1 MKVSLISEQDK
12 GHVQGATNV
21 GLNTNT
27 HENRECLPKITDEL
41 KSQPDI
47 CFSEHKVMRTFTGKR
62 DTLVKGEM
70 KFYSVESL
78 SQEEQFQ
85 LLEETKQA
93 KALVLTM
100 MFHNG
105 SSQLSVSKDPT
116 ALLSGI
122 FILLKKGN
130 ELVSTNPKDAASCD
144 RADTCIYL
152 TVGDE
157 ASWRTDKSQN
167 DFIRKFLPFLFQR
180 KTPGICFDAKDFL
193 RSVVPVFRK
202 IISWKKVLE
211 SIVLD
216 PRIAAWL
223 LDPAESNP
231 TFEDLVKKYCDKTDA
246 RNTES
251 PSDTQQQA
259 MCKKLNILYNLME
272 SLQYKLQ
279 SDGLWNLFYTIEL
292 PLTTIL
298 AVMENHPIQVNKDE
312 LKRTSALLG
321 MHLKD
326 LEHEAHLA
334 AGEKFRLT
342 SSKELRE
349 VLYGKLHL
357 HLKCKTKLPR
367 TNLCHFPSTAEPA
380 LHLLKDLHPL
390 PRIILEFRQIQKIKS
405 TFVDGL
411 STCMTKGCISPTW
424 NQTGTV
430 SGRLSAKHPNIQ
442 GVSKLAVQFEKK
454 QKVPGEDRE
463 IITINPRSV
472 FVSSKGHA
480 FLAADFSQ
488 IELRLLAH
496 FSSDPELLKL
506 FHEAEETDI
515 FANLASQWKEI
526 EYKNVTQVD
535 REQAKRIVYSVIYG
549 VGKERLSEC
558 LGTTPAEANKFIEQF
573 LQKYRVCD
581 FTQTVV
587 QECLSKG
594 FVISLMGR
602 KRPLPHINSKNYSL
616 RAQAE
621 RQAVNFVIQG
631 SAADLCKRA
640 MINISA
646 SITCSSSLTARL
658 IAQIHDELLFEV
670 ENSQMLEFAGLVKHT
685 MESVQH
691 ADGIELKVP
700 LKVTLTSGKSWGCMT
715 ELQVK

>member
-21 GLNTNT
+21 VLNTNT
-27 HENRECLPKITDEL
+27 HKNTECLPKITDEL
-41 KSQPDI
+41 KSQPDM
-47 CFSEHKVMRTFTGKR
+47 CSLEHKVMRTFTGKR
-62 DTLVKGEM
+62 DTLVKGEI

-100 MFHNG
+100 IFHNG
-105 SSQLSVSKDPT
+105 SSQLSVSKLSFSLCVVAELT
-116 ALLSGI
+116 GGLL
-122 FILLKKGN
+122 L
-130 ELVSTNPKDAASCD
+130 
-144 RADTCIYL
+144 
-152 TVGDE
+152 
-157 ASWRTDKSQN
+157 
-167 DFIRKFLPFLFQR
+167 RKLLPFLFQR

-223 LDPAESNP
+223 LNPAESNP
-231 TFEDLVKKYCDKTDA
+231 TFEDLVKKYCEKTDA

-312 LKRTSALLG
+312 LKRTSVLLG

-411 STCMTKGCISPTW
+411 STCMTKGCVSPTW

-454 QKVPGEDRE
+454 QNVSGEDRE

-472 FVSSKGHA
+472 FVSSKGHV

-526 EYKNVTQVD
+526 EYKNVTQMD

-558 LGTTPAEANKFIEQF
+558 LGTTPAEANKFIERF

-631 SAADLCKRA
+631 KPLQF
-640 MINISA
+640 
-646 SITCSSSLTARL
+646 L
-658 IAQIHDELLFEV
+658 II
-670 ENSQMLEFAGLVKHT
+670 GR
-685 MESVQH
+685 
-691 ADGIELKVP
+691 
-700 LKVTLTSGKSWGCMT
+700 
-715 ELQVK
+715 

>member
-1 MKVSLISEQDK
+1 MKVSLLPEQDK
-12 GHVQGATNV
+12 EHGQDATSV
-21 GLNTNT
+21 ELNTIT
-27 HENRECLPKITDEL
+27 HENAGCLSHTTEEV
-41 KSQPDI
+41 KSQPGI
-47 CFSEHKVMRTFTGKR
+47 CSSEHNITRTFIGKR
-62 DTLVKGEM
+62 DTLVKGEI
-70 KFYSVESL
+70 KLYNIESL
-78 SQEEQFQ
+78 SREEQVK
-85 LLEETKQA
+85 LLDETRQA
-93 KALVLTM
+93 KSLVLTM
-100 MFHNG
+100 MYHNG

-116 ALLSGI
+116 ALLNGI

-130 ELVSTNPKDAASCD
+130 ELTSANPKDAANCD
-144 RADTCIYL
+144 REDSYLYL
-152 TVGDE
+152 TLGDQ
-157 ASWRTDKSQN
+157 ASWRTDQSQH
-167 DFIRKFLPFLFQR
+167 DFIRKLLPFLFQR
-180 KTPGICFDAKDFL
+180 KTPGICFNAKDFL

-202 IISWKKVLE
+202 IISWKNVLE

-223 LDPAESNP
+223 INPADSNP
-231 TFEDLVKKYCDKTDA
+231 TFEELVIKYCDKMDT
-246 RNTES
+246 RNTEN

-259 MCKKLNILYNLME
+259 MCKKLNILYYLME
-272 SLQYKLQ
+272 SLQHKLQ
-279 SDGLWNLFYTIEL
+279 LDGLWNLFYTIEL

-298 AVMENHPIQVNKDE
+298 AVMENHPIQVNMEE
-312 LKRTSALLG
+312 LKRMSALLG

-349 VLYGKLHL
+349 VLYEKLRLHL
-357 HLKCKTKLPR
+357 QCKTKLPR
-367 TNLCHFPSTAEPA
+367 TNQRHVPSTAEPV
-380 LHLLKDLHPL
+380 LHQLKDLHPL
-390 PRIILEFRQIQKIKS
+390 PRIILQFRQIQKIKS

-411 STCMTKGCISPTW
+411 STCMTKGCVSPTW

-472 FVSSKGHA
+472 FVSSKGHV

-506 FHEAEETDI
+506 FIEAEETDI
-515 FANLASQWKEI
+515 FTNIASHWKEI
-526 EYKNVTQVD
+526 EYKNVTQMD

-558 LGTTPAEANKFIEQF
+558 LGTSPAEANKFIERF
-573 LQKYRVCD
+573 LQKYKVCD

-587 QECLSKG
+587 QECRNRG
-594 FVISLMGR
+594 YVISLMGR

-631 SAADLCKRA
+631 SAADLCKLA
-640 MINISA
+640 MIKISS
-646 SITCSSSLTARL
+646 SITFSSSLTARL

-670 ENSQMLEFAGLVKHT
+670 EDTHVVEFAGLVKHT

-700 LKVTLTSGKSWGCMT
+700 LKVALTSGKSWGCMT